1 MSNEHTIENLMT
13 STMQNIRSMIDV
25 NTIVGDAVET
35 KDGSYIIPISKVSFG
50 FASGGSDFQYKSEY
64 KSRDD
69 KYPFGGGCGAGVTV
83 KPVAFLVVRNERV
96 VLLPVD
102 SDNAYE
108 RLFDAVPQVIDS
120 VKDLI
125 NKFMTKKENKK
136 AEKESAENISINI
149 NETNDNNESNQ

>member
-50 FASGGSDFQYKSEY
+50 FASGGSDFQYKAEY

-69 KYPFGGGCGAGVTV
+69 KYPFGGGCGAGVSV

-96 VLLPVD
+96 VLLPVE
-102 SDNAYE
+102 SENAYD
-108 RLFDAVPQVIDS
+108 RLFDAVPQVIDN

-125 NKFMTKKENKK
+125 NKFMTKKDKK
-136 AEKESAENISINI
+136 NSESEPSENISINI
-149 NETNDNNESNQ
+149 NENDDNNE